1 MSGFIWIFGGLL
13 ALLIFKLPKIAQTFN
28 PNSWRATKK
37 YMEFGIIES
46 WSEAVKEVKYVMYK
60 TLPIIEHSYSVK
72 LKPDKPDTRD
82 LVDKY
87 GEDAVF
93 YVGIKHGNYRKGFN
107 YYDTPENVD
116 LYYGQTLV
124 KENVDTWDLL
134 LFNPETQKY
143 DFSETGGYYK
153 DKSGNYKK
161 PVCYD
166 EKTIREIIK
175 TLDKSSDKFG
185 NGSGKIPNYKNASEI
200 PLEHKTKEEEKREIE
215 EKRALRKKH
224 EDRIKAVLGER
235 EDYCRQYFSIN
246 PYASYNEAMKW
257 YYFKLYKTIAEALA
271 DGVCMDYAL
280 KYYIYSDMPVKAVK
294 SLKGNSGLY
303 RDHMFNILK
312 DAVNYGPY
320 SSISYYLDEKDKNLY
335 RRLK

>member
-13 ALLIFKLPKIAQTFN
+13 VLLILKLPKIAQTFN

-72 LKPDKPDTRD
+72 LKPDMPNTRD
-82 LVDKY
+82 LIDKY

-93 YVGIKHGNYRKGFN
+93 YVGIKHGNYHKGFN

-124 KENVDTWDLL
+124 KENIQTWDLL
-134 LFNPETQKY
+134 LFNPKDK
-143 DFSETGGYYK
+143 DFNISDSCLDYK
-153 DKSGNYKK
+153 DKSGKRICPLSY
-161 PVCYD
+161 
-166 EKTIREIIK
+166 RENT
-175 TLDKSSDKFG
+175 TLELERLLNESSDKFG

-294 SLKGNSGLY
+294 SLKGNNGLY

-312 DAVNYGPY
+312 DAVKYGPY

-335 RRLK
+335 RSLK